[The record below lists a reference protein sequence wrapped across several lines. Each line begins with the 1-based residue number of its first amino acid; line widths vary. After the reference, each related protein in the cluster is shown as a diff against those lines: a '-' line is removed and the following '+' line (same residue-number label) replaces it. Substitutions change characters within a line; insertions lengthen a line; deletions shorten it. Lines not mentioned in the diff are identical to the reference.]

1 MECVFRCKGAV
12 PHGHEAHQIDQ
23 GDEGSLL
30 LCSWLWL
37 ELFRVKSMCMECLCR
52 YMRLFHMAI
61 MHIKLIRLRKGV
73 FFVCLV
79 VVGALQ
85 G

>member
-1 MECVFRCKGAV
+1 M
-12 PHGHEAHQIDQ
+12 
-23 GDEGSLL
+23 
-30 LCSWLWL
+30 WL

>member
-1 MECVFRCKGAV
+1 
-12 PHGHEAHQIDQ
+12 
-23 GDEGSLL
+23 
-30 LCSWLWL
+30 LWL
-37 ELFRVKSMCMECLCR
+37 ELFRVKSMCMECFCR

-61 MHIKLIRLRKGV
+61 MNIKLIRLRKRV